1 MGHWFYMKEFKEK
14 RIVGVNIVVE
24 GTTSL
29 RLKSFRR
36 LPGSPRDP
44 ASDQILAT
52 PFIACVFLCKDAKF
66 SPPQLCDPQN
76 EIMKL
81 FFA

>member
-1 MGHWFYMKEFKEK
+1 MKEFNEK